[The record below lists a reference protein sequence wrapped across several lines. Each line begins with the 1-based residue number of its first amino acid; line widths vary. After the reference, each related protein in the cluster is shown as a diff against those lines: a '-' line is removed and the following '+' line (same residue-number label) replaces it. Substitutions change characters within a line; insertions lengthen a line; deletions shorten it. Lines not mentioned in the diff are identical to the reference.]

1 MTAQMTTAY
10 TERAPQVQALPAG
23 GHLKLVHSSTA
34 PAQGKEAMKVRD
46 VVRTFGRG
54 TAARGQS
61 AESAKVIAT
70 MKQLQLEMAEHVD
83 SLRAM
88 IQGREELSYDHVPV
102 KPAFTV
108 QATYKFIGKLK
119 PRQFPLDE

>member
-1 MTAQMTTAY
+1 MTPQTAY
-10 TERAPQVQALPAG
+10 TKRTPQMQGLPLG
-23 GHLKLVHSSTA
+23 GHLKLVHSTTA
-34 PAQGKEAMKVRD
+34 PAQGKEAMQVRD
-46 VVRTFGRG
+46 VVRKFGCG

-61 AESAKVIAT
+61 VESAKVIAAVQ
-70 MKQLQLEMAEHVD
+70 KLQLEMVEHIEN
-83 SLRAM
+83 LRAM

-108 QATYKFIGKLK
+108 QATYKFIGKLM